1 MNSIKDLIGNLEG
14 GVPAV
19 AKICRVSVRA
29 VYKWIERNRLP
40 RTEYSSET
48 NYAQKIEQAS
58 EGKVLASDLL
68 QQTKHKQSA

>member
-1 MNSIKDLIGNLEG
+1 MNSLKELIGNLEG
-14 GVPAV
+14 GVPTV
-19 AKICRVSVRA
+19 ASVCSVSVRA

-40 RTEYSSET
+40 RTEYSNET

-58 EGKVLASDLL
+58 EGKILASDLL